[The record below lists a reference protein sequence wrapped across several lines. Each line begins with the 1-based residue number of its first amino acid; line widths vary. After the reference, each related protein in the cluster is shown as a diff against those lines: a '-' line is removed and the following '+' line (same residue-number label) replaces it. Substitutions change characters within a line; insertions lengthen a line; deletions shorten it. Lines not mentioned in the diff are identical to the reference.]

1 MLRKIFP
8 RTLLFRS
15 LLIVIAPIIL
25 IQIVVGGVFFDSI
38 WYKTN
43 RGLVRSAAN
52 EINTFLALYPEFKQ
66 KNKSNELINI
76 YKDKSGIIISIKKE
90 TQQLPSTETVKWY
103 SLYDKIVLEE
113 FSEKIKNPYWH
124 NVRFN
129 SSYVQVLVLLNKNEV
144 IEFLVPKSKIRSTS
158 GRIFALWITVP
169 SLIFLFISII
179 FLRNQIRPIV
189 LLSQAAERFGKG
201 QFDSDFKVSGALE
214 IRQASYE
221 FERMKRRIL
230 KHISQRTAMLSG
242 ISHDLKTPLTRL
254 KLQIELLN
262 KNQKLNSLKEEIT
275 EMEKMINEYLDFA
288 SNQYSQP
295 VEKFNI
301 VQLIQNLIDK
311 SFKKNIKIKSPKSL
325 IFSGRK
331 NLIRRCI
338 ANIINNSQKY
348 AENISITCKKI
359 KKTILINIDDDG
371 PGIADE
377 HKEKV
382 FRPFYRV
389 DKSRSLKD
397 SNVGLGLSIVED
409 IVNSHGGTVKL
420 LNNPKGK
427 GLIILLIS
435 CLMSFAVKIP
445 N

>member
-52 EINTFLALYPEFKQ
+52 EINTFLALYPEYKQ
-66 KNKSNELINI
+66 RNKSNELINI

-113 FSEKIKNPYWH
+113 FSDKIKNPYWH

-129 SSYVQVLVLLNKNEV
+129 SSFVQVLVLLNKNEV
-144 IEFLVPKSKIRSTS
+144 IEFLIPKTKIRSTS

-179 FLRNQIRPIV
+179 FLRNQIKPIV

-221 FERMKRRIL
+221 FEKMKRRIL

-262 KNQKLNSLKEEIT
+262 KNQKLNSLKEEII

-301 VQLIQNLIDK
+301 VQLIQNLINK
-311 SFKKNIKIKSPKSL
+311 SFKKNIKMKSPKNL

-348 AENISITCKKI
+348 AENISISCKKI

-420 LNNPKGK
+420 LNNPKGY
-427 GLIILLIS
+427 IDR
-435 CLMSFAVKIP
+435 
-445 N
+445 

>member
-15 LLIVIAPIIL
+15 LLIVITPIIL
-25 IQIVVGGVFFDSI
+25 IQVVVGGVFFDSI
-38 WYKTN
+38 WFKTN
-43 RGLVRSAAN
+43 RGLVRTAAG
-52 EINTFLALYPEFKQ
+52 EMNTFLVLYPEFKK
-66 KNKSNELINI
+66 KNKISEIINI
-76 YKDKSGIIISIKKE
+76 YKDKSGIEISIKKE
-90 TQQLPSTETVKWY
+90 IKELPLVETVKWY

-113 FSEKIKNPYWH
+113 FSDKIKNPYWH

-129 SSYVQVLVLLNKNEV
+129 SSFVQVLILTNNNEI
-144 IEFLVPKSKIRSTS
+144 IEFLIPKSKIRSTS

-179 FLRNQIRPIV
+179 FLRNQIRPIIH
-189 LLSQAAERFGKG
+189 LSQAAEKFGKG

-214 IRQASYE
+214 IRQASFE
-221 FERMKRRIL
+221 FQKMKRRIL
-230 KHISQRTAMLSG
+230 KYISQRTAMLSG

-262 KNQKLNSLKEEIT
+262 KDQKLNPLKEEVI

-288 SNQYSQP
+288 SDQHSQP
-295 VEKFNI
+295 IEKFDI
-301 VQLIQNLIDK
+301 IKIIQSLINK
-311 SFKKNIKIKSPKSL
+311 SFKKNIKLKSPKQI

-348 AENISITCKKI
+348 SKNILITCKYM
-359 KKTILINIDDDG
+359 KKNIQINIDDDG

-377 HKEKV
+377 HKENV
-382 FRPFYRV
+382 FRPFYRI
-389 DKSRSLKD
+389 DKSRSLNE

-420 LNNPKGK
+420 MDNPRGK
-427 GLIILLIS
+427 GLRV
-435 CLMSFAVKIP
+435 CLSFP

>member
-8 RTLLFRS
+8 KTLLFRS

-43 RGLVRSAAN
+43 RGLVKSAAN

-66 KNKSNELINI
+66 KNRSNELINI
-76 YKDKSGIIISIKKE
+76 YKDKSGIIISVKKE

-113 FSEKIKNPYWH
+113 FADKIKNPYWH

-129 SSYVQVLVLLNKNEV
+129 SSFVQVLVLLNNNEV

-169 SLIFLFISII
+169 SLIFLIISLI
-179 FLRNQIRPIV
+179 FLRNQIRPII
-189 LLSQAAERFGKG
+189 LLSQAAEKFGKG
-201 QFDSDFKVSGALE
+201 QFNSDFKVSGALE

-275 EMEKMINEYLDFA
+275 EMEKMINEYLDF
-288 SNQYSQP
+288 SSIQYSQLI
-295 VEKFNI
+295 EKFNI

-311 SFKKNIKIKSPKSL
+311 SFKKNIKIKSPKNL
-325 IFSGRK
+325 LFTGRK

-338 ANIINNSQKY
+338 SNIINNSQKY
-348 AENISITCKKI
+348 ADNVSITCKKI
-359 KKTILINIDDDG
+359 KKTIQINIDDDG

-420 LNNPKGK
+420 YNNPKGK
-427 GLIILLIS
+427 GLRVSL
-435 CLMSFAVKIP
+435 SFP

>member
-1 MLRKIFP
+1 MLKKIFP

-66 KNKSNELINI
+66 KNKANELINI

-90 TQQLPSTETVKWY
+90 TQQLPSTETVRWY

-113 FSEKIKNPYWH
+113 FTDKIKNPYWH

-129 SSYVQVLVLLNKNEV
+129 SSFVQVLVLLNKNEV

-169 SLIFLFISII
+169 SLIFLFVSII

-214 IRQASYE
+214 IRKASYE

-262 KNQKLNSLKEEIT
+262 KNQKLNSLKEEIN

-311 SFKKNIKIKSPKSL
+311 SFKKNIKIKSPKNL

-348 AENISITCKKI
+348 SENILITCKKMKKII
-359 KKTILINIDDDG
+359 KIDIDDDG

-409 IVNSHGGTVKL
+409 IVNSHGGNVKL

-427 GLIILLIS
+427 GLRVSL
-435 CLMSFAVKIP
+435 SFP

>member
-66 KNKSNELINI
+66 KNKSNELVNI
-76 YKDKSGIIISIKKE
+76 YKDKSGITISIKKE

-262 KNQKLNSLKEEIT
+262 KNQKLNSLKEEIN

-427 GLIILLIS
+427 GLRVSL
-435 CLMSFAVKIP
+435 SFP

>member
-1 MLRKIFP
+1 MQ
-8 RTLLFRS
+8 
-15 LLIVIAPIIL
+15 IVI
-25 IQIVVGGVFFDSI
+25 GSVFFDSV
-38 WYKTN
+38 WFKTHKA
-43 RGLVRSAAN
+43 LVRITAG
-52 EINTFLALYPEFKQ
+52 EINTFLVLYPEFEK
-66 KNKSNELINI
+66 KNEVNKLIKTYGEKN
-76 YKDKSGIIISIKKE
+76 GIQISFKTEIKK
-90 TQQLPSTETVKWY
+90 LPSQDLTKWY
-103 SLYDKIVLEE
+103 SLYDQIIKEE
-113 FSEKIKNPYWH
+113 FTKKLADPFWH
-124 NVRFN
+124 NVRFD
-129 SSYVQVLVLLNKNEV
+129 SDYVQIFILNNNQI
-144 IEFLVPKSKIRSTS
+144 IEFLIPKSNIRSKS
-158 GRIFALWITVP
+158 GRIFALWIIIP
-169 SLIFLFISII
+169 SLIFLLISLI
-179 FLRNQIRPIV
+179 FLRNQLKPII
-189 LLSQAAERFGKG
+189 LLSRAAEKFGKG
-201 QFDSDFKVSGALE
+201 QYDSDFKVSGALE

-221 FERMKRRIL
+221 FERMKKRIL

-295 VEKFNI
+295 IENFNI
-301 VQLIQNLIDK
+301 IQLIQNLIDK
-311 SFKKNIKIKSPKSL
+311 SFKKNIRIKSPKNL
-325 IFSGRK
+325 VFSGRK

-338 ANIINNSQKY
+338 ANLINNSQKY
-348 AENISITCKKI
+348 AENILITCKKI
-359 KKTILINIDDDG
+359 KTTIQINIDDDG
-371 PGIADE
+371 PGIAHE

-389 DKSRSLKD
+389 DKSRTLND

-427 GLIILLIS
+427 GLRVSL
-435 CLMSFAVKIP
+435 SFP

>member
-66 KNKSNELINI
+66 KNKSNELVNI

-169 SLIFLFISII
+169 SLIFLFVSII

-214 IRQASYE
+214 IRKASYE

-371 PGIADE
+371 PGISDE

-427 GLIILLIS
+427 GLRVSL
-435 CLMSFAVKIP
+435 SFP

>member
-1 MLRKIFP
+1 MQ
-8 RTLLFRS
+8 
-15 LLIVIAPIIL
+15 IVI
-25 IQIVVGGVFFDSI
+25 GSVFFDSV
-38 WYKTN
+38 WFKTHKA
-43 RGLVRSAAN
+43 LVRITAG
-52 EINTFLALYPEFKQ
+52 EINTFLVLYPEFEK
-66 KNKSNELINI
+66 KNEVNKLIKTYGEKN
-76 YKDKSGIIISIKKE
+76 GIQISFKTEIKK
-90 TQQLPSTETVKWY
+90 LPSQDLTKWY
-103 SLYDKIVLEE
+103 SLYDQIIKEE
-113 FSEKIKNPYWH
+113 FTKKLADPFWH
-124 NVRFN
+124 NVRFD
-129 SSYVQVLVLLNKNEV
+129 SDHVQIFILNNNQI
-144 IEFLVPKSKIRSTS
+144 IEFLIPKSNIRSKS
-158 GRIFALWITVP
+158 GRIFALWIIIP
-169 SLIFLFISII
+169 SLIFLLISLI
-179 FLRNQIRPIV
+179 FLRNQLKPII
-189 LLSQAAERFGKG
+189 LLSRAAEKFGKG
-201 QFDSDFKVSGALE
+201 QYDSDFKVSGALE

-221 FERMKRRIL
+221 FERMKKRIL

-295 VEKFNI
+295 IENFNI
-301 VQLIQNLIDK
+301 IQLIQNLIDK
-311 SFKKNIKIKSPKSL
+311 SFKKNIRIKSPKNL
-325 IFSGRK
+325 VFSGRK

-338 ANIINNSQKY
+338 ANLINNSQKY

-359 KKTILINIDDDG
+359 KTTIQINIDDDG
-371 PGIADE
+371 PGISDE

-389 DKSRSLKD
+389 DKSRTLND

-420 LNNPKGK
+420 LNNPNGK
-427 GLIILLIS
+427 GLRVSL
-435 CLMSFAVKIP
+435 SFP

>member
-1 MLRKIFP
+1 MLKKIFP

-66 KNKSNELINI
+66 KNKANELINI

-113 FSEKIKNPYWH
+113 FTDKIKNPYWH

-129 SSYVQVLVLLNKNEV
+129 SSFVQVLVLLNKNEV

-169 SLIFLFISII
+169 SLIFLFVSII

-214 IRQASYE
+214 IRKASYE

-295 VEKFNI
+295 LEKFDI
-301 VQLIQNLIDK
+301 IELIQNLIGK
-311 SFKKNIKIKSPKSL
+311 SFKKNIKIKSPKNL

-348 AENISITCKKI
+348 SENISITCKKI
-359 KKTILINIDDDG
+359 KKTIQINIDDDG

-397 SNVGLGLSIVED
+397 NSVGLGLSIVED

-427 GLIILLIS
+427 GLRVSL
-435 CLMSFAVKIP
+435 FFP

>member
-8 RTLLFRS
+8 KTLLFRS
-15 LLIVIAPIIL
+15 LLIVVAPIIL

-52 EINTFLALYPEFKQ
+52 EINTFLALYPDFKQ
-66 KNKSNELINI
+66 KNKTNELINI
-76 YKDKSGIIISIKKE
+76 YKDKSGLIISIKKE
-90 TQQLPSTETVKWY
+90 TQQLPSVETVKWY

-113 FSEKIKNPYWH
+113 FTDKIKNPYWH

-129 SSYVQVLVLLNKNEV
+129 SSFVQVLVLLNKNEV

-169 SLIFLFISII
+169 SLIFLFVSII

-189 LLSQAAERFGKG
+189 HLSQAVEKFGKG
-201 QFDSDFKVSGALE
+201 QFDSDFKVSGAVE

-221 FERMKRRIL
+221 FEKMKRRIL

-288 SNQYSQP
+288 SNQYSEP
-295 VEKFNI
+295 AEKFNI
-301 VQLIQNLIDK
+301 VQLIKNLIDK
-311 SFKKNIKIKSPKSL
+311 NFKKNIKIKSPKNL

-348 AENISITCKKI
+348 AENISITCRKMKNAI
-359 KKTILINIDDDG
+359 QINIDDDG

-397 SNVGLGLSIVED
+397 NNVGLGLSIVED

-427 GLIILLIS
+427 GLRVSL
-435 CLMSFAVKIP
+435 SFP

>member
-113 FSEKIKNPYWH
+113 FSDKIKNPYWH

-129 SSYVQVLVLLNKNEV
+129 SSFVQVLVLLNKNEV

-158 GRIFALWITVP
+158 GRIFALWITIP

-311 SFKKNIKIKSPKSL
+311 SFKKNIKIKTPKNL

-348 AENISITCKKI
+348 SDNILITCKKI
-359 KKTILINIDDDG
+359 KKNILINIDDDG

-427 GLIILLIS
+427 GLRVSL
-435 CLMSFAVKIP
+435 SFP

>member
-76 YKDKSGIIISIKKE
+76 YKDKSGIVISIKKE

-103 SLYDKIVLEE
+103 SLYDKIVIEE
-113 FSEKIKNPYWH
+113 FSDKIKNPYWH

-129 SSYVQVLVLLNKNEV
+129 SSFVQVLVLLNKNEV
-144 IEFLVPKSKIRSTS
+144 IEFLIPKSKIRSTS

-179 FLRNQIRPIV
+179 FLRNQIKPIIH
-189 LLSQAAERFGKG
+189 LSQAAEKFGKG

-221 FERMKRRIL
+221 FEKMKRRIL

-262 KNQKLNSLKEEIT
+262 KNQKLNSLKEEII

-295 VEKFNI
+295 IEKFNI
-301 VQLIQNLIDK
+301 IQLIQNLIDK
-311 SFKKNIKIKSPKSL
+311 SFKKNIKIKSPKNL

-348 AENISITCKKI
+348 GENILITCKKI
-359 KKTILINIDDDG
+359 KKNIHINIDDDG

-382 FRPFYRV
+382 FRPFYRI

-427 GLIILLIS
+427 GLRVSL
-435 CLMSFAVKIP
+435 SFP

>member
-1 MLRKIFP
+1 MLKKIFP

-52 EINTFLALYPEFKQ
+52 EINTFLALYPDFKQ
-66 KNKSNELINI
+66 KNKTNELINI
-76 YKDKSGIIISIKKE
+76 YKDKSGLIISIKKE
-90 TQQLPSTETVKWY
+90 TQQLPSVETVKWY

-113 FSEKIKNPYWH
+113 FTDKIKNPYWH

-129 SSYVQVLVLLNKNEV
+129 SSFVQVLVLLNKNEV

-169 SLIFLFISII
+169 SLIFLFVSII

-189 LLSQAAERFGKG
+189 HLSQAVEKFGKG

-221 FERMKRRIL
+221 FEKMKRRIL

-295 VEKFNI
+295 AEKFNI

-311 SFKKNIKIKSPKSL
+311 NFKKNIKIKSPKNL

-348 AENISITCKKI
+348 AENISITCKKMKNAI
-359 KKTILINIDDDG
+359 QINIDDDG

-397 SNVGLGLSIVED
+397 NNVGLGLSIVED

-427 GLIILLIS
+427 GLRVSL
-435 CLMSFAVKIP
+435 SFP

>member
-8 RTLLFRS
+8 KTLFVRS
-15 LLIVIAPIIL
+15 LIIVIAPIL
-25 IQIVVGGVFFDSI
+25 LMQVVIGSVFFDSL
-38 WYKTN
+38 WFKTHKA
-43 RGLVRSAAN
+43 LVRITAG
-52 EINTFLALYPEFKQ
+52 EINAFLVLYPEFEK
-66 KNKSNELINI
+66 KNQTDKLIKTYSEKN
-76 YKDKSGIIISIKKE
+76 GIQISFKTEIKK
-90 TQQLPSTETVKWY
+90 LPSQDVTKWY
-103 SLYDKIVLEE
+103 SLYDQIIKEE
-113 FSEKIKNPYWH
+113 FTKKLTDPFWH
-124 NVRFN
+124 NVRFD
-129 SSYVQVLVLLNKNEV
+129 SDYVQIFILNNNQI
-144 IEFLVPKSKIRSTS
+144 IEFLIPKSNIRSKS
-158 GRIFALWITVP
+158 GRIFALWITIP
-169 SLIFLFISII
+169 SLIFLLISII
-179 FLRNQIRPIV
+179 FLRNQLKPII
-189 LLSQAAERFGKG
+189 LLSQAAKRFGKG
-201 QFDSDFKVSGALE
+201 QYDSDFKVSGALE

-221 FERMKRRIL
+221 FERMKKRIL

-295 VEKFNI
+295 VENFNI
-301 VQLIQNLIDK
+301 IQLIQNLIDK
-311 SFKKNIKIKSPKSL
+311 SFKKNIKMKSPKNL

-348 AENISITCKKI
+348 SENILITCKKMKKII
-359 KKTILINIDDDG
+359 KIDIDDDG

-409 IVNSHGGTVKL
+409 IVNSHGGNVKL

-427 GLIILLIS
+427 GLRVSL
-435 CLMSFAVKIP
+435 SFP

>member
-66 KNKSNELINI
+66 KNKSIELINI
-76 YKDKSGIIISIKKE
+76 YKDKSGIVISIKKE

-103 SLYDKIVLEE
+103 SLYDKIVIEE
-113 FSEKIKNPYWH
+113 FSDKIKNPYWH

-129 SSYVQVLVLLNKNEV
+129 SSFVQVLVLLNKNEV
-144 IEFLVPKSKIRSTS
+144 IEFLIPKSKIRSTS
-158 GRIFALWITVP
+158 GRIFALWIIVP

-179 FLRNQIRPIV
+179 FLRNQIKPIIH
-189 LLSQAAERFGKG
+189 LSQAAEKFGKG

-221 FERMKRRIL
+221 FEKMKRRIL

-262 KNQKLNSLKEEIT
+262 KNQKLNSLKEEII

-295 VEKFNI
+295 IEKFNI
-301 VQLIQNLIDK
+301 IQLIQNLIDK
-311 SFKKNIKIKSPKSL
+311 SFKKNIKIKSPKNL

-348 AENISITCKKI
+348 GENILITCKKI
-359 KKTILINIDDDG
+359 K
-371 PGIADE
+371 
-377 HKEKV
+377 
-382 FRPFYRV
+382 
-389 DKSRSLKD
+389 
-397 SNVGLGLSIVED
+397 
-409 IVNSHGGTVKL
+409 
-420 LNNPKGK
+420 
-427 GLIILLIS
+427 
-435 CLMSFAVKIP
+435 
-445 N
+445 

>member
-8 RTLLFRS
+8 KTLLFRS

-52 EINTFLALYPEFKQ
+52 EVNTFLALYPEYKQ
-66 KNKSNELINI
+66 KNKANELINI
-76 YKDKSGIIISIKKE
+76 YKDKSGLIISIKKE

-113 FSEKIKNPYWH
+113 FTDKIKNPYWH
-124 NVRFN
+124 NVRF
-129 SSYVQVLVLLNKNEV
+129 SSSFVQVLVLLNKNEV

-189 LLSQAAERFGKG
+189 NLSQAAERFGKG
-201 QFDSDFKVSGALE
+201 QFDTDFKVSGALE

-295 VEKFNI
+295 LEKFDI
-301 VQLIQNLIDK
+301 IELIQNLIGK
-311 SFKKNIKIKSPKSL
+311 SFKKNIKIKSPKNL

-331 NLIRRCI
+331 NLVRRCI

-348 AENISITCKKI
+348 SENISITCKKI
-359 KKTILINIDDDG
+359 KKTIQINIDDDG

-397 SNVGLGLSIVED
+397 SSVGLGLSIVED

-420 LNNPKGK
+420 LNNPKNK
-427 GLIILLIS
+427 GLRVSL
-435 CLMSFAVKIP
+435 SFP

>member
-348 AENISITCKKI
+348 AENILITCKKI

-427 GLIILLIS
+427 GLRVSL
-435 CLMSFAVKIP
+435 SFP

>member
-15 LLIVIAPIIL
+15 LLIIVVPIIL
-25 IQIVVGGVFFDSI
+25 IQVVIGAVFFDSI

-43 RGLVRSAAN
+43 RGLVRGATN

-66 KNKSNELINI
+66 KNKVNELINTF
-76 YKDKSGIIISIKKE
+76 KNNSGLIVSIKKE
-90 TQQLPSTETVKWY
+90 MQQLPSTQTVKWY
-103 SLYDKIVLEE
+103 SLYDKIIVEE
-113 FSEKIKNPYWH
+113 FSDKIKNPYWH
-124 NVRFN
+124 NVRFD
-129 SSYVQVLVLLNKNEV
+129 SSNIQVLVMLNKNEI
-144 IEFLVPKSKIRSTS
+144 IEFLIAKSKIRSTS
-158 GRIFALWITVP
+158 GRIFALWITIP
-169 SLIFLFISII
+169 SFIFLIISII

-189 LLSQAAERFGKG
+189 HLSRAAEKFGKG
-201 QFDSDFKVSGALE
+201 QFDSDFKISGALE

-221 FERMKRRIL
+221 FEKMKRRIL

-262 KNQKLNSLKEEIT
+262 KNQKLNSLKEEIN

-295 VEKFNI
+295 LEKFNI
-301 VQLIQNLIDK
+301 FQVIQNLIDK
-311 SFKKNIKIKSPKSL
+311 SFKKNIKINSPKNL

-348 AENISITCKKI
+348 AENILITCKKI
-359 KKTILINIDDDG
+359 KNTTQITIDDDG
-371 PGIADE
+371 PGIEDE
-377 HKEKV
+377 HKDKV
-382 FRPFYRV
+382 FRPFYRI
-389 DKSRSLKD
+389 DKSTTFKD
-397 SNVGLGLSIVED
+397 SNFGLGLSIVED

-427 GLIILLIS
+427 GLRVSL
-435 CLMSFAVKIP
+435 SFP

>member
-90 TQQLPSTETVKWY
+90 TQQLPSAETVKWY

-113 FSEKIKNPYWH
+113 FSDKIKNPYWH

-129 SSYVQVLVLLNKNEV
+129 SSFVQVLVLLNKNEV

-158 GRIFALWITVP
+158 GRIFALWITIP

-201 QFDSDFKVSGALE
+201 QFDTDFKVSGALE

-311 SFKKNIKIKSPKSL
+311 SFKKNIKVKTPKNL

-348 AENISITCKKI
+348 SDNILITCKKI
-359 KKTILINIDDDG
+359 KKNIVINIDDDG

-427 GLIILLIS
+427 GLRVSL
-435 CLMSFAVKIP
+435 SFP

>member
-8 RTLLFRS
+8 KTLLFRS
-15 LLIVIAPIIL
+15 LLIVVAPIIL

-52 EINTFLALYPEFKQ
+52 EINTFLALYPDFKQ
-66 KNKSNELINI
+66 KNKTNELINI
-76 YKDKSGIIISIKKE
+76 YKDKSGLIISIKKE
-90 TQQLPSTETVKWY
+90 TQQLPSVETVKWY

-113 FSEKIKNPYWH
+113 FTDKIKNPYWH

-129 SSYVQVLVLLNKNEV
+129 SSFVQVLVLLNKNEV

-189 LLSQAAERFGKG
+189 HLSQAVEKFGKG

-221 FERMKRRIL
+221 FEKMKRRIL

-288 SNQYSQP
+288 SNQYSEP
-295 VEKFNI
+295 AEKFNI
-301 VQLIQNLIDK
+301 VQLIKNLIDK
-311 SFKKNIKIKSPKSL
+311 NFKKNIKIKSPKNL

-348 AENISITCKKI
+348 AENISITCKKMKNAI
-359 KKTILINIDDDG
+359 QINIDDDG

-397 SNVGLGLSIVED
+397 NNVGLGLSIVED

-427 GLIILLIS
+427 GLRVSL
-435 CLMSFAVKIP
+435 SFP

>member
-8 RTLLFRS
+8 KTLLFRS

-52 EINTFLALYPEFKQ
+52 EVNTFLALYPEYKQ
-66 KNKSNELINI
+66 KNKTNELINI
-76 YKDKSGIIISIKKE
+76 YKDKSGLIISIKKE

-113 FSEKIKNPYWH
+113 FTDKIKNPYWH

-129 SSYVQVLVLLNKNEV
+129 SSFVQVLVLLNKNEV

-189 LLSQAAERFGKG
+189 NLSQAAERFGKG
-201 QFDSDFKVSGALE
+201 QFDTDFKVSGALE

-295 VEKFNI
+295 LEKFDI
-301 VQLIQNLIDK
+301 IELIQNLIGK
-311 SFKKNIKIKSPKSL
+311 SFKKNIKIKSPKNL

-331 NLIRRCI
+331 NLVRRCI

-348 AENISITCKKI
+348 SENILITCKKI
-359 KKTILINIDDDG
+359 KKTIQINIDDDG

-397 SNVGLGLSIVED
+397 NSVGLGLSIVED

-420 LNNPKGK
+420 LNNPKSK
-427 GLIILLIS
+427 GLRVSL
-435 CLMSFAVKIP
+435 SFP

>member
-8 RTLLFRS
+8 KTLLFRS

-52 EINTFLALYPEFKQ
+52 EINTFLALYPEYKQ
-66 KNKSNELINI
+66 RNKSNELINI

-113 FSEKIKNPYWH
+113 FSDKIKNPYWH

-129 SSYVQVLVLLNKNEV
+129 SSFVQVLVLLNKNEV
-144 IEFLVPKSKIRSTS
+144 IEFLIPKTKIRSTS

-179 FLRNQIRPIV
+179 FLRNQIKPIV

-221 FERMKRRIL
+221 FEKMKRRIL

-262 KNQKLNSLKEEIT
+262 KNQKLNSLKEEII

-301 VQLIQNLIDK
+301 VQLIQNLINK
-311 SFKKNIKIKSPKSL
+311 SFKKNIKMKSPKNL

-348 AENISITCKKI
+348 AENISISCKKI

-427 GLIILLIS
+427 GLRVSL
-435 CLMSFAVKIP
+435 SFP

>member
-8 RTLLFRS
+8 KTLLFRS

-52 EINTFLALYPEFKQ
+52 EVNTFLALYPEYKQ
-66 KNKSNELINI
+66 KNKTNELINI
-76 YKDKSGIIISIKKE
+76 YKDKSGLIISIKKE

-113 FSEKIKNPYWH
+113 FSDKIKNPYWH

-129 SSYVQVLVLLNKNEV
+129 SSFVQVLVLLNKNEV

-189 LLSQAAERFGKG
+189 HLSQAAERFGKG

-295 VEKFNI
+295 LEKFDI
-301 VQLIQNLIDK
+301 IELIQNLIGK
-311 SFKKNIKIKSPKSL
+311 SFKKNIKIKSPKNL

-348 AENISITCKKI
+348 SENILITCKKI
-359 KKTILINIDDDG
+359 KKTIQINIDDDG

-397 SNVGLGLSIVED
+397 NSVGLGLSIVED

-427 GLIILLIS
+427 GLRVSL
-435 CLMSFAVKIP
+435 SFP

>member
-1 MLRKIFP
+1 MLRKTFP

-66 KNKSNELINI
+66 KNKSNELVNI

-90 TQQLPSTETVKWY
+90 TQQLPSAETVKWY

-262 KNQKLNSLKEEIT
+262 KNQKLNSLKEEIN

-427 GLIILLIS
+427 GLRVSL
-435 CLMSFAVKIP
+435 SFP

>member
-1 MLRKIFP
+1 MIRKIFP
-8 RTLLFRS
+8 RTLFIRS
-15 LLIVIAPIIL
+15 LIIVIAPIL
-25 IQIVVGGVFFDSI
+25 LMQIVIGSVFFDSV
-38 WYKTN
+38 WFKTHKA
-43 RGLVRSAAN
+43 LVRITAG
-52 EINTFLALYPEFKQ
+52 EINTFLVLYPEFEK
-66 KNKSNELINI
+66 KNQIDKLIKTYVEKN
-76 YKDKSGIIISIKKE
+76 GIQISFKKEIKK
-90 TQQLPSTETVKWY
+90 LPSQDISKWY
-103 SLYDKIVLEE
+103 SLYDQIIKEE
-113 FSEKIKNPYWH
+113 FTKKLIDPFWH
-124 NVRFN
+124 NVRFD
-129 SSYVQVLVLLNKNEV
+129 SDYVQVFILSNNQV
-144 IEFLVPKSKIRSTS
+144 IEFLIPKSNIRSKS
-158 GRIFALWITVP
+158 GRVFALWIIIP
-169 SLIFLFISII
+169 SLIFLLISLM
-179 FLRNQIRPIV
+179 FLRNQLKPIIS
-189 LLSQAAERFGKG
+189 LSRAAEKFGKG
-201 QFDSDFKVSGALE
+201 QYDSDFKVSGALE

-221 FERMKRRIL
+221 FERMKKRIL

-262 KNQKLNSLKEEIT
+262 KNKKLDSLKEEII

-301 VQLIQNLIDK
+301 VQLIQSLIDK
-311 SFKKNIKIKSPKSL
+311 SFKKNIKVKTTKNL

-348 AENISITCKKI
+348 SDNILITCKKI
-359 KKTILINIDDDG
+359 KKNILINIDDDG

-389 DKSRSLKD
+389 DKTRSLKD

-427 GLIILLIS
+427 GLRVSL
-435 CLMSFAVKIP
+435 SFP

>member
-15 LLIVIAPIIL
+15 LLIIVVPIIL
-25 IQIVVGGVFFDSI
+25 IQVVIGTVFFDSI

-43 RGLVRSAAN
+43 RGLVRATTN
-52 EINTFLALYPEFKQ
+52 EINTFLELYPEFKQ
-66 KNKSNELINI
+66 KNKVSELINTF
-76 YKDKSGIIISIKKE
+76 KNNSGLIISIKKE
-90 TQQLPSTETVKWY
+90 IRELPSTETVKWY
-103 SLYDKIVLEE
+103 SLYDKIVVEE
-113 FSEKIKNPYWH
+113 FSDKLKNPYWH
-124 NVRFN
+124 NVRFD
-129 SSYVQVLVLLNKNEV
+129 SSNVQVLIMFNKNEI
-144 IEFLVPKSKIRSTS
+144 IEFLIAKSKIRSTS
-158 GRIFALWITVP
+158 GRIFALWITIP
-169 SLIFLFISII
+169 SFIFLIISII

-189 LLSQAAERFGKG
+189 HLSRAAEKFGKG
-201 QFDSDFKVSGALE
+201 QFDSDFKISGALE

-295 VEKFNI
+295 LEKFDI
-301 VQLIQNLIDK
+301 IELIQNLICK
-311 SFKKNIKIKSPKSL
+311 SFKKNIKIKSPKNL

-331 NLIRRCI
+331 NLVRRCI

-348 AENISITCKKI
+348 SENISITCKKI
-359 KKTILINIDDDG
+359 KKTIQINIDDDG

-397 SNVGLGLSIVED
+397 NSVGLGLSIVED

-427 GLIILLIS
+427 GLRVSL
-435 CLMSFAVKIP
+435 FFP

>member
-43 RGLVRSAAN
+43 RGLVRSTAN

-66 KNKSNELINI
+66 KNKSNELVNI

-103 SLYDKIVLEE
+103 SLYDRIVLEE

-262 KNQKLNSLKEEIT
+262 KNQKLNSLKEEIN

-301 VQLIQNLIDK
+301 FQLIQNLIDK

-348 AENISITCKKI
+348 AENISITCKKV

-427 GLIILLIS
+427 GLRVSL
-435 CLMSFAVKIP
+435 SFP

>member
-8 RTLLFRS
+8 KTLLFRS

-52 EINTFLALYPEFKQ
+52 EVNTFLALYPEYKQ
-66 KNKSNELINI
+66 KNKANELINI
-76 YKDKSGIIISIKKE
+76 YKDKSGLIISIKKE
-90 TQQLPSTETVKWY
+90 TQQLPSTETIKWY

-113 FSEKIKNPYWH
+113 FTDKIKNPYWH

-129 SSYVQVLVLLNKNEV
+129 SSFVQILVLLNKNEV

-179 FLRNQIRPIV
+179 FLRNQIRPIIN
-189 LLSQAAERFGKG
+189 LSQAAERFGKG
-201 QFDSDFKVSGALE
+201 QFDTDFKVSGALE

-262 KNQKLNSLKEEIT
+262 KNQKLNSLKEEIN

-295 VEKFNI
+295 LEKFDI
-301 VQLIQNLIDK
+301 IELIQNLIGK
-311 SFKKNIKIKSPKSL
+311 SFKKNIKIKSPKNL

-348 AENISITCKKI
+348 SENISITCKKI
-359 KKTILINIDDDG
+359 KKTIQINIDDDG

-382 FRPFYRV
+382 FRPFYKV

-397 SNVGLGLSIVED
+397 NSVGLGLSIVED

-427 GLIILLIS
+427 GLRVSL
-435 CLMSFAVKIP
+435 SFP
-445 N
+445 D

>member
-66 KNKSNELINI
+66 KNKSNELVNI

-311 SFKKNIKIKSPKSL
+311 SFKKNIKINGPKNL

-348 AENISITCKKI
+348 AENILITCKKI

-427 GLIILLIS
+427 GLRVSL
-435 CLMSFAVKIP
+435 SFP

>member
-8 RTLLFRS
+8 KTLLFRS

-43 RGLVRSAAN
+43 RGLVRSTAN

-66 KNKSNELINI
+66 KNRSNELINI

-90 TQQLPSTETVKWY
+90 TLQLPSAETVKWY

-113 FSEKIKNPYWH
+113 FSDKIKNPYWH

-179 FLRNQIRPIV
+179 FLRNQIKPII
-189 LLSQAAERFGKG
+189 LLSRAAERFGKG

-288 SNQYSQP
+288 SNQYLQP

-311 SFKKNIKIKSPKSL
+311 SFKKNIRIKSPKNL
-325 IFSGRK
+325 IFAGRK

-348 AENISITCKKI
+348 SENILITCKKI
-359 KKTILINIDDDG
+359 KKNILINIDDDG

-427 GLIILLIS
+427 GLRVSL
-435 CLMSFAVKIP
+435 SFP

>member
-8 RTLLFRS
+8 KTLLFRS

-52 EINTFLALYPEFKQ
+52 EVNTFLALYPEYKQ
-66 KNKSNELINI
+66 KNKTNELINI
-76 YKDKSGIIISIKKE
+76 YKDKSGLIISIKKE

-113 FSEKIKNPYWH
+113 FTDKIKNPYWH

-129 SSYVQVLVLLNKNEV
+129 SSFVQVLVLLNKNEV

-189 LLSQAAERFGKG
+189 HLSQAAERFGKG

-311 SFKKNIKIKSPKSL
+311 SFKKNIKIKTPKNL

-348 AENISITCKKI
+348 SDNILITCKKI
-359 KKTILINIDDDG
+359 KKNILINIDDDG

-427 GLIILLIS
+427 GLRVSL
-435 CLMSFAVKIP
+435 SFP

>member
-1 MLRKIFP
+1 MLKKIFP

-66 KNKSNELINI
+66 KNKANELINI

-113 FSEKIKNPYWH
+113 FTDKIRNPYWH

-129 SSYVQVLVLLNKNEV
+129 SSFVQVLVLLNKNEV

-169 SLIFLFISII
+169 SLIFLFVSII

-214 IRQASYE
+214 IRKASYE

-295 VEKFNI
+295 IEKFNI

-311 SFKKNIKIKSPKSL
+311 SFKKNIKIKSPKNL
-325 IFSGRK
+325 KFSGRK

-348 AENISITCKKI
+348 SENILITCKKMKKII
-359 KKTILINIDDDG
+359 KIDIDDDG

-409 IVNSHGGTVKL
+409 IVNSHGGNVKL
-420 LNNPKGK
+420 LNNPKGR
-427 GLIILLIS
+427 GLRVSL
-435 CLMSFAVKIP
+435 SFP

>member
-90 TQQLPSTETVKWY
+90 TQQLPSTETVQWY

-113 FSEKIKNPYWH
+113 FSDKIKNPYWH

-129 SSYVQVLVLLNKNEV
+129 SSFVQVLVLLNKNEV

-301 VQLIQNLIDK
+301 IQLIQNLIDK
-311 SFKKNIKIKSPKSL
+311 SFKKNIKIKTPKNL

-348 AENISITCKKI
+348 SDNILITCKKI
-359 KKTILINIDDDG
+359 KKNILINIDDDG

-427 GLIILLIS
+427 GLRVSL
-435 CLMSFAVKIP
+435 SFP

>member
-52 EINTFLALYPEFKQ
+52 EINTFLALYPEYKQ
-66 KNKSNELINI
+66 RNKSNELINI

-113 FSEKIKNPYWH
+113 FSDKIKNPYWH

-129 SSYVQVLVLLNKNEV
+129 SSFVQVLVLLNKNEV
-144 IEFLVPKSKIRSTS
+144 IEFLIPKTKIRSTS

-179 FLRNQIRPIV
+179 FLRNQIKPIV

-221 FERMKRRIL
+221 FEKMKRRIL

-262 KNQKLNSLKEEIT
+262 KNQKLNSLKEEII

-301 VQLIQNLIDK
+301 VQLIQNLINK
-311 SFKKNIKIKSPKSL
+311 SFKKNIKMKSPKNL

-348 AENISITCKKI
+348 AENISIRCKKI

-427 GLIILLIS
+427 GLRVSL
-435 CLMSFAVKIP
+435 SFP

>member
-8 RTLLFRS
+8 KTLLFRS

-52 EINTFLALYPEFKQ
+52 EVNTFLALYPEYKQ
-66 KNKSNELINI
+66 KNKTNELINI
-76 YKDKSGIIISIKKE
+76 YKDKSGLIISIKKE

-113 FSEKIKNPYWH
+113 FTDKIKNPYWH

-129 SSYVQVLVLLNKNEV
+129 SSFVQVLVLLNKNEV

-189 LLSQAAERFGKG
+189 HLSQAAERFGKG

-295 VEKFNI
+295 LEKFDI
-301 VQLIQNLIDK
+301 VELIQNLIGK
-311 SFKKNIKIKSPKSL
+311 SFKKNIKIKSPKNL

-348 AENISITCKKI
+348 SENILITCKKI
-359 KKTILINIDDDG
+359 KKTIQINIDDDG

-382 FRPFYRV
+382 FRPFYRI

-397 SNVGLGLSIVED
+397 NSVGLGLSIVED

-420 LNNPKGK
+420 LNNPKSK
-427 GLIILLIS
+427 GLRVSL
-435 CLMSFAVKIP
+435 SFP

>member
-76 YKDKSGIIISIKKE
+76 YKDKSGITISIKKE

-103 SLYDKIVLEE
+103 SLYDKIVVEE

-262 KNQKLNSLKEEIT
+262 KNQKLNSLKEEIN

-427 GLIILLIS
+427 GLRVSL
-435 CLMSFAVKIP
+435 SFP

>member
-8 RTLLFRS
+8 KTLFVRS
-15 LLIVIAPIIL
+15 LIIVIAPIL
-25 IQIVVGGVFFDSI
+25 LMQVVIGSVFFDSL
-38 WYKTN
+38 WFKTHKA
-43 RGLVRSAAN
+43 LVRITAG
-52 EINTFLALYPEFKQ
+52 EINAFLVLYPEFEK
-66 KNKSNELINI
+66 KNQTDKLIKTYSEKN
-76 YKDKSGIIISIKKE
+76 GIQISFKTEIKK
-90 TQQLPSTETVKWY
+90 LPSQDVTKWY
-103 SLYDKIVLEE
+103 SLYDQIIKEE
-113 FSEKIKNPYWH
+113 FTKKLTDPFWH
-124 NVRFN
+124 NVRFD
-129 SSYVQVLVLLNKNEV
+129 SDYVQIFILNNNQI
-144 IEFLVPKSKIRSTS
+144 IEFLIPKSNIRSKS
-158 GRIFALWITVP
+158 GRIFAFWITIP
-169 SLIFLFISII
+169 SLIFLLISII
-179 FLRNQIRPIV
+179 FLRNQLKPII
-189 LLSQAAERFGKG
+189 LLSQAAKRFGKG
-201 QFDSDFKVSGALE
+201 QYDSDFKVSGALE

-221 FERMKRRIL
+221 FERMKKRIL

-295 VEKFNI
+295 IENFNI
-301 VQLIQNLIDK
+301 IQLIQNLIDK
-311 SFKKNIKIKSPKSL
+311 SFKKNIRIKSPKNL
-325 IFSGRK
+325 VFSGRK

-338 ANIINNSQKY
+338 ANLINNSQKY

-359 KKTILINIDDDG
+359 KTTIQINIDDDG

-389 DKSRSLKD
+389 DKSRTLNE

-427 GLIILLIS
+427 GLRVSL
-435 CLMSFAVKIP
+435 SFP

>member
-1 MLRKIFP
+1 MLKKIFP

-66 KNKSNELINI
+66 KNKANELINI

-113 FSEKIKNPYWH
+113 FTDKIKNPYWH

-129 SSYVQVLVLLNKNEV
+129 SSFVQVLVLLNKNEV

-169 SLIFLFISII
+169 SLIFLFVSII

-214 IRQASYE
+214 IRKASYE

-295 VEKFNI
+295 IEKFNI

-311 SFKKNIKIKSPKSL
+311 SFKKNIKIKSPKNL

-348 AENISITCKKI
+348 SENILITCKKMKKII
-359 KKTILINIDDDG
+359 KIDIDDDG

-409 IVNSHGGTVKL
+409 IVNSHGGNVKL

-427 GLIILLIS
+427 GLRVSL
-435 CLMSFAVKIP
+435 SFP

>member
-66 KNKSNELINI
+66 KNKSNELVNI

-295 VEKFNI
+295 VEKFNF

-427 GLIILLIS
+427 GLRVSL
-435 CLMSFAVKIP
+435 SFP

>member
-25 IQIVVGGVFFDSI
+25 IQIVIGGVFFDSI

-43 RGLVRSAAN
+43 RGLVRSVAN

-66 KNKSNELINI
+66 KNKTNELINI
-76 YKDKSGIIISIKKE
+76 YEDKSGLIISIKKE

-113 FSEKIKNPYWH
+113 FSDKIKNPYWH
-124 NVRFN
+124 NVRFD
-129 SSYVQVLVLLNKNEV
+129 SSFVQVLVLQNKNEV
-144 IEFLVPKSKIRSTS
+144 IQFLVPKSKIRSTS

-301 VQLIQNLIDK
+301 IQLIQNLIDK
-311 SFKKNIKIKSPKSL
+311 SFKKNIKIKSPNNL

-348 AENISITCKKI
+348 SENILITCKKI
-359 KKTILINIDDDG
+359 KKTIQITIDDDG

-389 DKSRSLKD
+389 DKSSSLKD

-420 LNNPKGK
+420 LNNPKNK
-427 GLIILLIS
+427 GLRVSL
-435 CLMSFAVKIP
+435 SFP